1 MTKHLIAIDP
11 GGTTGIAIYDPLINL
26 IGTVAINIGNVL
38 FFVDEAHKSYAFDGI
53 AIEPFRTAGR
63 LSSYGL
69 ETIDLVGQ
77 LKGWA
82 YCNKVPVTLY
92 PPQSR
97 RAWMEKDE
105 PTPHQQD
112 AKAHLKHFMQNQ
124 GIKIAL
130 V

>member
-11 GGTTGIAIYDPLINL
+11 GGTTGIAIYDPISNC
-26 IGTVAINIGNVL
+26 IGTAAVNIDNVI
-38 FFVDEAHKSYAFDGI
+38 FVVDHAHKNMPFDGI
-53 AIEPFRTAGR
+53 VIEPFRTAGR
-63 LSSYGL
+63 LSKYGL

-82 YCNKVPVTLY
+82 YCNNVPVTLY

-97 RAWMEKDE
+97 KAWMENDE

-112 AKAHLKHFMQNQ
+112 AKAHLKHFMKNN
-124 GIKIAL
+124 GITP